1 MVDTALVSSNHLA
14 NLKVEQIELSPMSTE
29 DAKGVLRWRYDPPF
43 DWYNPPAES
52 IEAIANLLNPR
63 WQFHSVKVDSTLLAY
78 ASFGA
83 DGRVPGGDYREAA
96 VDIGLGVAPQFTGQG
111 LGSPIVT
118 AIVRFALRNQK
129 SSMARLTVARFN
141 QRAISLYT
149 RLGFKHEQEFVHE
162 QMPYWVMVRRQFEN
176 DEQDLSRSVASP

>member
-1 MVDTALVSSNHLA
+1 MEGTALVSPSYLA
-14 NLKVEQIELSPMSTE
+14 GLKVEQIEFSPMSTE
-29 DAKGVLRWRYDPPF
+29 DAEGVLRWRYDPPF

-52 IEAIANLLNPR
+52 IEAVANLLNPL

-83 DGRVPGGDYREAA
+83 DGQVPGGDYSEEA

-118 AIVRFALRNQK
+118 AIVRFALRKQG
-129 SSMARLTVARFN
+129 SSVARLTVARFN
-141 QRAISLYT
+141 QRAIRLYT
-149 RLGFKHEQEFVHE
+149 RLGFIHEQEFVHE
-162 QMPYWVMVRRQFEN
+162 QMPYWVMVRRELESDGQ
-176 DEQDLSRSVASP
+176 SVSLARGSI